1 MNREK
6 EAPAL
11 VEQRAGRGCLSDA
24 TGTPRVPQ
32 APRVSQPAQR
42 AFNWSV
48 WLVRTQGGSE
58 QQIELYGDDTTAL
71 VMISTAGRLG
81 LSPPG
86 QKWTHRLAGLAE
98 AGVAIEAEETPG
110 GLCYRLACVVERV
123 EENHAEA

>member
-1 MNREK
+1 MDRQR
-6 EAPAL
+6 EAPSPVVRL
-11 VEQRAGRGCLSDA
+11 TGRGCLPDA
-24 TGTPRVPQ
+24 AGTPRLPQ
-32 APRVSQPAQR
+32 APRASQPAQR
-42 AFNWSV
+42 AFNCSV

-71 VMISTAGRLG
+71 AMIATAGRLG

-86 QKWTHRLAGLAE
+86 QKWTHRFAGLAE
-98 AGVAIEAEETPG
+98 AGVAIEAEETPE